1 MLTKMLGVIL
11 GMWLGSPAH
20 AEPAPMEP
28 TPAPH
33 ADAAEKLDP
42 AIANFKSKE
51 DKEEESK
58 EMTEAEQAAAQ
69 RRKDRAARVVV
80 LKWPQTE
87 ADYTDDGI
95 RRNVRSRIDRPDAL
109 FFSGVDLYQN
119 GRRVPDKTV
128 TPANQPSAVP
138 DANLDVIN
146 REVARVSAI
155 PWQAMAPAEW
165 GLEGQKLLRLVDTV
179 WFVEKVE
186 QREPLFMLFVQI
198 GNAAENQNNP
208 APPFYEAIGGQ
219 FVNYY
224 FYLAATMAL
233 QDPALMSKVTNQ
245 DLYAAV
251 SFYLQQLQQ
260 GGFPLFPLDF
270 ELENVFN
277 QEDFDKE
284 YEILINGLPIEV
296 DTEAQF
302 RVPLGRHD
310 IYLKRKDT
318 GHGLS
323 EKLEVDKFEDKAYF
337 VRDVARKKMG
347 IEFIDQLFKHP
358 NECTPELDGDILT
371 YLAIYAKL
379 HAEAEIYIAVP
390 RYGNP
395 NKLWIWRYDR
405 QTATLQ
411 LVGGGNDG
419 FPVRFAVLASVGIL
433 YNGGTVSVDDE
444 INESDLV
451 NVLETNPGGQV
462 EDRLQATPEAGTLPI
477 NIELRGHYSR
487 LMVDLGVELGYN
499 LASEGRYVERYHTP
513 VAKGDFSS
521 DLIVI
526 QDRDVTPTD
535 SGQEDEDGNPIAG
548 PDDHTGPEALH
559 YSRFNRYLYLGTAVV
574 FGRDASLGFGPRLG
588 VRVGWTNMPYAF
600 QPTAHF
606 GWSLEAPI
614 PGIKATN
621 RVRPLLDVDLRA
633 GASIAAKSSLQY
645 QLADQYD
652 DQKRVSPVF
661 GITGGIGTTF

>member
-11 GMWLGSPAH
+11 GMWLGAPVH
-20 AEPAPMEP
+20 AEPAPAEP
-28 TPAPH
+28 LPAAH
-33 ADAAEKLDP
+33 ADAAVKLD
-42 AIANFKSKE
+42 ASAAKIKSKE
-51 DKEEESK
+51 DKEEEEK
-58 EMTEAEQAAAQ
+58 EMTDAEKQAAQ

-87 ADYTDDGI
+87 ADYTDETI

-128 TPANQPSAVP
+128 IPANQPAFVP
-138 DANLDVIN
+138 DANLEVIN
-146 REVARVSAI
+146 REVARSSAI
-155 PWQAMAPAEW
+155 PWQAMSPAEW

-186 QREPLFMLFVQI
+186 QREPLFLLFVQI

-245 DLYAAV
+245 DLYGAV

-260 GGFPLFPLDF
+260 NGFPLFPLDF
-270 ELENVFN
+270 ELENEFN
-277 QEDFDKE
+277 QDDFDKE
-284 YEILINGLPIEV
+284 YEILINGLPVLV
-296 DTEAQF
+296 DSEAQF

-347 IEFIDQLFKHP
+347 IEFIDQLFAHP

-405 QTATLQ
+405 ATATLQ

-419 FPVRFAVLASVGIL
+419 FPVRFAALASVGIL
-433 YNGGTVSVDDE
+433 YNGGSVTVDE
-444 INESDLV
+444 EISESDLV
-451 NVLETNPGGQV
+451 NVLETNPGGEV

-477 NIELRGHYSR
+477 NIELRGHYTR
-487 LMVDLGVELGYN
+487 LMVDVGIEMGYN
-499 LASEGRYVERYHTP
+499 LAPEGLYVERYHTP
-513 VAKGDFSS
+513 VHKGEFAN
-521 DLIVI
+521 DLVVI
-526 QDRDVTPTD
+526 QDREVTPTD
-535 SGQEDEDGNPIAG
+535 SGQQDEDGNEIPG
-548 PDDHTGPEALH
+548 PDDHTGPEAWH
-559 YSRFNRYLYLGTAVV
+559 YSSFNRYLYLGTAVV

-588 VRVGWTNMPYAF
+588 VRVGWTNLPYAF

-633 GASIAAKSSLQY
+633 GASIASKSSLQY
-645 QLADQYD
+645 QLSEQYD

-661 GITGGIGTTF
+661 GITGGVGTTF